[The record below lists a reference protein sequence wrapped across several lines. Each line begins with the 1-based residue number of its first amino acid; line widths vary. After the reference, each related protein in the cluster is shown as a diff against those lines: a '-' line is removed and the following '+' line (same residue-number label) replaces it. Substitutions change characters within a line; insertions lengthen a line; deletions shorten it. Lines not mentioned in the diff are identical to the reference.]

1 MLVIEPPF
9 DALLKPVEQLV
20 DEGRLVGA
28 GVRCD
33 AKRGALLLA
42 GAGPRRVERALEK
55 PRLEDYLRL
64 REASPAGRTGQL
76 GRFIEPPQQL
86 RLHRLRLLAGAGR
99 GALKMEGDAV
109 PGDEVRLGF
118 ATEGQQ
124 RQCEREGPRVQS
136 PLIPQLGSRPDS
148 RQKLRESS
156 THR

>member
-1 MLVIEPPF
+1 PRRDGCASHAEAFAPTSTSVGSVRPAARSRPAFGRSGRRRRRLRERLRPRRRDQLRFAERLRFGELSLDHRPARGLVLVIEPPF

-64 REASPAGRTGQL
+64 REASPAG
-76 GRFIEPPQQL
+76 
-86 RLHRLRLLAGAGR
+86 
-99 GALKMEGDAV
+99 
-109 PGDEVRLGF
+109 
-118 ATEGQQ
+118 
-124 RQCEREGPRVQS
+124 
-136 PLIPQLGSRPDS
+136 
-148 RQKLRESS
+148 
-156 THR
+156 